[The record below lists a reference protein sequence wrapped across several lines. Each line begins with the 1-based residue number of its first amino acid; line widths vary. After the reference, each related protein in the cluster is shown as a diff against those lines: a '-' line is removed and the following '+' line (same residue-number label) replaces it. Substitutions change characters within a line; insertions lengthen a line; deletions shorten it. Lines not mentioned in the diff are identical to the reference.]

1 MPAQLAVRMHMCS
14 GEQFAAK
21 LHTERM
27 KKTLSKTSC
36 LVLSVLGFTSAS
48 LLTAQEPATDAPI
61 AVFKANAVA
70 KSTKAIN
77 YRHRSGSTEIDF
89 AGTAIMPGAKGHAR
103 VDSRQGAISI
113 DANFRDVGAATQFG
127 VEYLTYVLWA
137 VSPEGRPKNLGE
149 ILLDG
154 GKSHLNVTTD
164 LQVFGLIVTAE
175 PYFSVTQPSDLIVM
189 ENEVRQDTLGKF
201 EVIDAQYEL
210 LQRGQYQKLT
220 NVLQLKPDPS
230 IPVEIYEARNA
241 VQIAQASGAD
251 KYASDAFQKALAT
264 IQQSEKYLQQKQR
277 KPAIMIARE
286 TVQTAEDARVI
297 AVKRQEDEALQKER
311 EAAAA
316 REAEAKR
323 QAGEELRQREQA
335 EAERK
340 AEEVRRAQAEAAK
353 ATAEAARVT
362 AEAEKAAADQKRLV
376 AELAAAKE
384 AAERAKAE
392 AAQAQAAAAAEKAQR
407 EAAESER
414 LRQQAELEK
423 QQLRAQLLQQLNAVL
438 ETKDTDRGLVVT
450 MADVLF
456 DSGQFTLRPVAREKL
471 AKLSGIVL
479 AHPGLKLAAEGHT
492 DSTGTVEFNQKLSVK
507 RAGAV
512 VDYLSGQGVP
522 PDSLSSSGFGDT
534 RPIAPNNTAAGRQ
547 QNRRVEL
554 IVSGEVIG
562 TRIGANP

>member
-1 MPAQLAVRMHMCS
+1 M
-14 GEQFAAK
+14 
-21 LHTERM
+21 
-27 KKTLSKTSC
+27 KTLFRVGTARR
-36 LVLSVLGFTSAS
+36 VLLGCVFTVAGAA
-48 LLTAQEPATDAPI
+48 LADAQAPDG
-61 AVFKANAVA
+61 APPVFKANAVA

-89 AGTAIMPGAKGHAR
+89 GGTAIMPKANGHAK
-103 VDSRQGAISI
+103 VDSRSGAISI
-113 DANFRDVGAATQFG
+113 DASFRDVGAPTQFG

-149 ILLDG
+149 VLLDG
-154 GKSHLNVTTD
+154 GKGNLKVTTD

-201 EVIDAQYEL
+201 EIIDAKYEL

-220 NVLQLKPDPS
+220 NVLRLAPDPS
-230 IPVEIYEARNA
+230 VPIEIYEARNA
-241 VQIAQASGAD
+241 VQIAQSSGAD
-251 KYASDAFQKALAT
+251 KYAADTFKKAQDT
-264 IQQSEKYLQQKQR
+264 IQQAESYLQRKQR

-286 TVQTAEDARVI
+286 TAQTAEDARVI
-297 AVKRQEDEALQKER
+297 AVKRQEEEALQKER

-316 REAEAKR
+316 REAEAKK
-323 QAGEELRQREQA
+323 QAALEQQQREQA
-335 EAERK
+335 EGERK
-340 AEEVRRAQAEAAK
+340 AEEARRTQAEAAK
-353 ATAEAARVT
+353 ALADAARAKAEADQ
-362 AEAEKAAADQKRLV
+362 AAAEQRRLQ
-376 AELAAAKE
+376 AELIATKE

-392 AAQAQAAAAAEKAQR
+392 AAQAQAAAAAEKAER
-407 EAAESER
+407 EAAEAER

-456 DSGQFTLRPVAREKL
+456 DSGQYTLRPAAREKL

-479 AHPGLKLAAEGHT
+479 AHPGLRLAAEGHT
-492 DSTGTVEFNQKLSVK
+492 DSTGGTDFNQRLSVK
-507 RAGAV
+507 RAEAV
-512 VDYLSGQGVP
+512 TTYLSGQGISQ
-522 PDSLSSSGFGDT
+522 DMLSAAGFGDT
-534 RPIAPNNTAAGRQ
+534 LPIAPNNSAAGRQ

-562 TRIGANP
+562 TKIRLTAQQ

>member
-1 MPAQLAVRMHMCS
+1 
-14 GEQFAAK
+14 
-21 LHTERM
+21 M
-27 KKTLSKTSC
+27 KKQFLISMC
-36 LVLSVLGFTSAS
+36 VLSLGACSSA
-48 LLTAQEPATDAPI
+48 LAQDQPAEPPT

-77 YRHRSGSTEIDF
+77 YRHRSGATEIDF
-89 AGTAIMPGAKGHAR
+89 AGTAIMPNAKGHAK
-103 VDSRQGAISI
+103 VESRQGAISI
-113 DANFRDVGAATQFG
+113 DANFRDVGASTQFG
-127 VEYLTYVLWA
+127 AEYLTYVLWA

-149 ILLDG
+149 ILIDG
-154 GKSHLNVTTD
+154 GKSHLTVTTD

-201 EVIDAQYEL
+201 EIIDAKYEL
-210 LQRGQYQKLT
+210 LQRGQYQKLA

-230 IPVEIYEARNA
+230 VPIEIYEARNA

-251 KYASDAFQKALAT
+251 KYAADAFQKAQGT
-264 IQQSEKYLQQKQR
+264 IQQAEKYLQQKQR

-286 TVQTAEDARVI
+286 TAQTAEDARAI
-297 AVKRQEDEALQKER
+297 AVKRQEEEALENER
-311 EAAAA
+311 QAAAA
-316 REAEAKR
+316 REAEAKKR
-323 QAGEELRQREQA
+323 AEDEQRQREQA

-340 AEEVRRAQAEAAK
+340 AEEARRAQAEAAK
-353 ATAEAARVT
+353 ATADAARAA
-362 AEAEKAAADQKRLV
+362 AEADKAAAEQKRLL
-376 AELAAAKE
+376 AELTAAKE

-392 AAQAQAAAAAEKAQR
+392 AAQAQAAAAAEKAQH
-407 EAAESER
+407 EAAEAER

-423 QQLRAQLLQQLNAVL
+423 QQLRSQLLQQLNAVL

-456 DSGQFTLRPVAREKL
+456 DSGQYTLRPAAREKL

-492 DSTGTVEFNQKLSVK
+492 DSTGGADFNQKLSVK
-507 RAGAV
+507 RAEAV
-512 VDYLSGQGVP
+512 VAYLAGQGIAG
-522 PDSLSSSGFGDT
+522 DNLSAAGFGDT
-534 RPIAPNNTAAGRQ
+534 QPIAPNNTSAGRQ

-562 TRIGANP
+562 TTIGSARQSTTP

>member
-1 MPAQLAVRMHMCS
+1 MKTLFRVGTARRVLPACMLTAAAAALAVA
-14 GEQFAAK
+14 QTPDAA
-21 LHTERM
+21 
-27 KKTLSKTSC
+27 
-36 LVLSVLGFTSAS
+36 
-48 LLTAQEPATDAPI
+48 PP
-61 AVFKANAVA
+61 VFKANAVA

-89 AGTAIMPGAKGHAR
+89 GGTAIMPKANGHAK
-103 VDSRQGAISI
+103 VDSRSGAISI
-113 DANFRDVGAATQFG
+113 DANFRDVGAPTQFG

-149 ILLDG
+149 VLLDG
-154 GKSHLNVTTD
+154 GKGNLKVTTD

-201 EVIDAQYEL
+201 EIIDAKYEL

-220 NVLQLKPDPS
+220 NVLRLAPDPS
-230 IPVEIYEARNA
+230 VPVEIYEARNA

-251 KYASDAFQKALAT
+251 KYAADTFKKAQDT
-264 IQQSEKYLQQKQR
+264 IQQAESYLQRKQR

-286 TVQTAEDARVI
+286 TAQTAEDARVI
-297 AVKRQEDEALQKER
+297 AVKRQEEEALQKER

-316 REAEAKR
+316 REAEAKK
-323 QAGEELRQREQA
+323 QAALEQQQREQA

-340 AEEVRRAQAEAAK
+340 AEEARRSQAEAAK
-353 ATAEAARVT
+353 ALADAARAKAEADQ
-362 AEAEKAAADQKRLV
+362 AAAEQRRLQ
-376 AELAAAKE
+376 AELIATKE

-407 EAAESER
+407 EAAEAER

-423 QQLRAQLLQQLNAVL
+423 QQLRAQLLDQLNAVL

-456 DSGQFTLRPVAREKL
+456 DSGQYTLRPAAREKL

-479 AHPGLKLAAEGHT
+479 AHPGLRLAAEGHT
-492 DSTGTVEFNQKLSVK
+492 DSTGGTDFNQRLSVK
-507 RAGAV
+507 RAEAV
-512 VDYLSGQGVP
+512 TTYLSGQGISQ
-522 PDSLSSSGFGDT
+522 DMLSAAGFGDT
-534 RPIAPNNTAAGRQ
+534 LPIAPNTTAAGRQ

-562 TRIGANP
+562 TKIRLTAQQ

>member
-1 MPAQLAVRMHMCS
+1 M
-14 GEQFAAK
+14 
-21 LHTERM
+21 
-27 KKTLSKTSC
+27 KTLLRVRTVGR
-36 LVLSVLGFTSAS
+36 VLPVCVLTVAAAA
-48 LLTAQEPATDAPI
+48 LAQAQAPDAPP
-61 AVFKANAVA
+61 VFKANAVA

-89 AGTAIMPGAKGHAR
+89 GGTAIMPKANGHAK
-103 VDSRQGAISI
+103 VDSRSGAISI
-113 DANFRDVGAATQFG
+113 DANFRDVGAPTQFG

-154 GKSHLNVTTD
+154 GKGNLKVTTD

-201 EVIDAQYEL
+201 EIIDAKYEL

-220 NVLQLKPDPS
+220 NVLRLAPDPS
-230 IPVEIYEARNA
+230 VPIEIYEARNA
-241 VQIAQASGAD
+241 VQIAQSSGAD
-251 KYASDAFQKALAT
+251 KYAADSFQKAQGT
-264 IQQSEKYLQQKQR
+264 MQQAESYLQRRER

-286 TVQTAEDARVI
+286 TAQTAEDARVI
-297 AVKRQEDEALQKER
+297 AVKRQEEEALQKER

-316 REAEAKR
+316 REAEAKK
-323 QAGEELRQREQA
+323 QAALEQQQREQA
-335 EAERK
+335 ESDRK
-340 AEEVRRAQAEAAK
+340 AEEARRSQAEAAK
-353 ATAEAARVT
+353 ALADAARAK
-362 AEAEKAAADQKRLV
+362 AEAEQAAAEQRRLQ
-376 AELAAAKE
+376 AELIATKE

-407 EAAESER
+407 DAAESER

-456 DSGQFTLRPVAREKL
+456 DSGQYTLRPAAREKL

-479 AHPGLKLAAEGHT
+479 AHPGLHLAAEGHT
-492 DSTGTVEFNQKLSVK
+492 DSTGGADFNQRLSVK
-507 RAGAV
+507 RAEAV
-512 VDYLSGQGVP
+512 ITYLGGQGVSQ
-522 PDSLSSSGFGDT
+522 DALSAAGFGDT
-534 RPIAPNNTAAGRQ
+534 LPIAANNTAAGRQ

-562 TRIGANP
+562 TKIRLSAAQ

>member
-1 MPAQLAVRMHMCS
+1 MRNFFFVSATLACVLAPRVHGQNRPA
-14 GEQFAAK
+14 
-21 LHTERM
+21 
-27 KKTLSKTSC
+27 
-36 LVLSVLGFTSAS
+36 
-48 LLTAQEPATDAPI
+48 DAPT
-61 AVFKANAVA
+61 AVFKVSSVA

-77 YRHRSGSTEIDF
+77 YRHRSGATEIDF
-89 AGTAIMPGAKGHAR
+89 AGTAIMKTAKGHAR
-103 VDSRQGAISI
+103 VESRQGAISI
-113 DANFRDVGAATQFG
+113 DANFRDVGAPSQFG
-127 VEYLTYVLWA
+127 SEYLTYVLWA

-175 PYFSVTQPSDLIVM
+175 PYFSVTQPSDVIVM

-201 EVIDAQYEL
+201 EIIDAQYDL
-210 LQRGQYQKLT
+210 LQRGQYQKLA

-230 IPVEIYEARNA
+230 VPIEIYEARNA

-251 KYASDAFQKALAT
+251 KYASDAYQKAQGT
-264 IQQSEKYLQQKQR
+264 IQQAEKYLQQKQR

-311 EAAAA
+311 DAAAA
-316 REAEAKR
+316 READAKKR
-323 QAGEELRQREQA
+323 AEDEQRQREQA

-340 AEEVRRAQAEAAK
+340 TEEARRAQAEAARVVAEADK
-353 ATAEAARVT
+353 AT
-362 AEAEKAAADQKRLV
+362 ADQKRLL

-384 AAERAKAE
+384 SAERAKAE
-392 AAQAQAAAAAEKAQR
+392 AAQAQAAAAAEKAQH
-407 EAAESER
+407 EAAEADR
-414 LRQQAELEK
+414 LRQQAEQEK

-456 DSGQFTLRPVAREKL
+456 DSGKYTLRPAAREKL

-479 AHPGLKLAAEGHT
+479 GHSGLKLAAEGHT
-492 DSTGTVEFNQKLSVK
+492 DSTGSPEFNQKLSVK
-507 RAGAV
+507 RAEAV
-512 VDYLSGQGVP
+512 AEYLSSQGVP
-522 PDSLSSSGFGDT
+522 RDSLNASGFGDT
-534 RPIAPNNTAAGRQ
+534 RPIAPNNTSAGRQ

-554 IVSGEVIG
+554 IVSGEAIG
-562 TRIGANP
+562 TKIGPATP

>member
-1 MPAQLAVRMHMCS
+1 
-14 GEQFAAK
+14 
-21 LHTERM
+21 M
-27 KKTLSKTSC
+27 KKQFLISTC
-36 LVLSVLGFTSAS
+36 VLGLGVCSSA
-48 LLTAQEPATDAPI
+48 LAQGQPAEPPT

-77 YRHRSGSTEIDF
+77 YRHRSGATEIDF
-89 AGTAIMPGAKGHAR
+89 AGTAIMPNAKGHAK
-103 VDSRQGAISI
+103 VESRQGAISI
-113 DANFRDVGAATQFG
+113 DANFRDVGAPSQFG
-127 VEYLTYVLWA
+127 AEYLTYVLWA

-149 ILLDG
+149 ILIDG
-154 GKSHLNVTTD
+154 GKSHLTVTTD

-201 EVIDAQYEL
+201 EIIDAKYEL
-210 LQRGQYQKLT
+210 LQRGQYQKLA

-230 IPVEIYEARNA
+230 VPIEIYEARNA

-251 KYASDAFQKALAT
+251 KYASDAFQKAQGT
-264 IQQSEKYLQQKQR
+264 IQQAEKYLQQKQR

-286 TVQTAEDARVI
+286 TAQTAEDARVI
-297 AVKRQEDEALQKER
+297 AVKRQEEEALENER
-311 EAAAA
+311 QAAAA
-316 REAEAKR
+316 REAEAKKR
-323 QAGEELRQREQA
+323 AEDEQRQREQA

-340 AEEVRRAQAEAAK
+340 AEEARRAQADAAR
-353 ATAEAARVT
+353 AAAEADKAV
-362 AEAEKAAADQKRLV
+362 AEQKRLL
-376 AELAAAKE
+376 AELTAAKE
-384 AAERAKAE
+384 ATERAKAE
-392 AAQAQAAAAAEKAQR
+392 AAQAQAAAAAEKAQH
-407 EAAESER
+407 EAAEAER

-456 DSGQFTLRPVAREKL
+456 DSGQYTLRPAAREKL
-471 AKLSGIVL
+471 AKLSGIVI

-492 DSTGTVEFNQKLSVK
+492 DSTGSPDFNQKLSVK
-507 RAGAV
+507 RAEAV
-512 VDYLSGQGVP
+512 IAYLAGQGIAG
-522 PDSLSSSGFGDT
+522 DNLSANGFGDT
-534 RPIAPNNTAAGRQ
+534 RPIAPNNTSAGRQ

-562 TRIGANP
+562 TSIGGTPQPAPQGSTP